1 MPATIARPDSRPYS
15 PAQERFVRNLADER
29 VTPVAGATA
38 VEAAIIARFEDIL
51 GNPPEGHD
59 GRRFVSVSEA
69 RVVTEWLKT
78 LPRRAQQGAPVEG
91 NAFQAMIT
99 ELRALP
105 KSKYIVT
112 GDAGQPVHVEVV
124 ERNSRVYL
132 NLLIGAPGDWHRQR
146 TSVTAARALI
156 AKIMTAKYYD
166 SVGRRHVTGPEA
178 AAVRF
183 SREHTCCAACMSPL
197 SDTTQP
203 GYARGLGPVCVTRF
217 GFGA

>member
-1 MPATIARPDSRPYS
+1 MPATIARPDNRPYS
-15 PAQERFVRNLADER
+15 PAQERFVRNLAQER
-29 VTPVAGATA
+29 VTPVAGSTAT
-38 VEAAIIARFEDIL
+38 EAAIIARFEDIL
-51 GNPPEGHD
+51 GNAPEGHP

-69 RVVTEWLKT
+69 RVVTEWLKS
-78 LPRRAQQGAPVEG
+78 LPYAARTAAPVAT
-91 NAFQAMIT
+91 NDFQSMIT

-124 ERNSRVYL
+124 ERNHRVYL
-132 NLLIGAPGDWHRQR
+132 NLLLGAPGDWRRQR
-146 TSVTAARALI
+146 TSVATARALI
-156 AKIMTAKYYD
+156 AKIMTATYTD
-166 SVGRRHVTGPEA
+166 AIGRREITGPEA